1 MNDRVFIH
9 AAAALGPRGDYL
21 PTQRQL
27 LNADPPPLALKE
39 LTRTI
44 TGQHLRQASHF
55 VELAAIGAGVCA
67 RRAGGALPADT
78 AVYLGTGL
86 AEVRK
91 NAALFAQTLNAAE
104 ALVSPFDFINSANNM
119 AAFYVA
125 KLAGL
130 HARNLTVT
138 QEMFSFERALELA
151 YADLRTGRVA
161 QALVGG
167 VDEAKDTR
175 AEQLRHLPLRTD
187 QRMGEGAGW
196 LYLHTRSE
204 HARGELISIDE
215 HVGATAD
222 DIGRLARQSAAHRRH
237 GEALTWL
244 PGMGLTAA
252 DRTALAHAFHDG
264 VVEDYLAYCG
274 CFFTAAAFGI
284 AMACERGYTAP
295 QLLIHINRDS
305 EGRVMAVAIR
315 LLPGTAY

>member
-21 PTQRQL
+21 PTQRRL
-27 LNADPPPLALKE
+27 LDADPPPLALKE
-39 LTRTI
+39 LTKTV
-44 TGQHLRQASHF
+44 TGQYLRQASHF
-55 VELAAIGAGVCA
+55 VELAAIGAGICA
-67 RRAGGALPADT
+67 RRAGSALPPDT
-78 AVYLGTGL
+78 AVYVGTGL
-86 AEVRK
+86 ADIRK
-91 NAALFAQTLNAAE
+91 NAALFAQTLRAAD

-151 YADLRTGRVA
+151 YADLRSGRVA

-175 AEQLRHLPLRTD
+175 MEQSRHLPLRAD

-196 LYLHTRSE
+196 LYLTTRADE
-204 HARGELISIDE
+204 ARGELLGIDE
-215 HVGATAD
+215 RANATPD
-222 DIGRLARQSAAHRRH
+222 DVHRLALASAARRRR

-244 PGMGLTAA
+244 PGMGLTDA
-252 DRTALAHAFHDG
+252 DRAALARAFHDG
-264 VVEDYLAYCG
+264 VVENYLAYCG
-274 CFFTAAAFGI
+274 CFFTAAAFGV
-284 AMACERGYTAP
+284 ALACERGYTAP
-295 QLLIHINRDS
+295 QLLVHVNRDS
-305 EGRVMAVAIR
+305 EGRVMAVQIR
-315 LLPGTAY
+315 LLPAAAY